1 MRRLSFKTLS
11 TVVAVLISLMV
22 LLMVGSSLVQLQRK
36 SHETGLQVARQA
48 LERTVM
54 QCYALEGAYPPNLD
68 YLVEHYG
75 LVVNEDRYVYLFE
88 PGAANI
94 FPIIKIQD
102 PGSVTE

>member
-54 QCYALEGAYPPNLD
+54 QCYALKEPIPP
-68 YLVEHYG
+68 
-75 LVVNEDRYVYLFE
+75 
-88 PGAANI
+88 
-94 FPIIKIQD
+94 
-102 PGSVTE
+102 T

>member
-75 LVVNEDRYVYLFE
+75 LVVNEDRYVYLSSLLRPISFRSSRFRI
-88 PGAANI
+88 PGA
-94 FPIIKIQD
+94 
-102 PGSVTE
+102 